1 MSRKVANSLSG
12 YSMSTSNSGSCSRDR
27 EEREWAPDAG
37 AHFRLAGRDSLS
49 RGEQM
54 TPPII
59 LLFTC
64 DLTFDQM
71 VSEALL
77 EADAVV
83 LTARNVAQALQ
94 LVSERGRELNL
105 VLMDFTEGC
114 RGMTLLSAIHTC
126 YQELPILVTTSED
139 ADHATTVAYANGAR
153 CCLTKPPHASIL
165 TAAIADLNAI
175 HYPLVA
181 A

>member
-1 MSRKVANSLSG
+1 
-12 YSMSTSNSGSCSRDR
+12 
-27 EEREWAPDAG
+27 
-37 AHFRLAGRDSLS
+37 
-49 RGEQM
+49 M

-77 EADAVV
+77 KTGAIV

-94 LVSERGRELNL
+94 LVSKRGRELNL
-105 VLMDFTEGC
+105 ALMDFEEGC

-126 YQELPILVTTSED
+126 YEQLPILVTTSED
-139 ADHATTVAYANGAR
+139 ADHATAVAYANGAR
-153 CCLTKPPHASIL
+153 RCLTKPRHVSML
-165 TAAIADLNAI
+165 TAALADLNVTP
-175 HYPLVA
+175 YQPLA